1 MSLTRVTLAAT
12 LAVSA
17 APALALEEVSF
28 GTNWVPE
35 AEHGGYYQ
43 AAADGTYEACGLK
56 VTIVP
61 GGPQVNNRALL
72 MAGKIDFNMSG
83 NLLLP
88 FNAVEQ
94 GIPIKVVAA
103 HFQKEP
109 QVILT
114 HPGKVKSFEEV
125 TTLPKL
131 FIGDNGY
138 QSYYQWMIHDFG
150 FKAEN
155 RVPYTFNPGPFIA
168 DPDSGQQGYITSEP
182 FAIERE
188 GGFKPDIWVIAD
200 EGFNTYATL
209 VEAMQATIDAKPEV
223 VKCFVEGSAIGW
235 ATYLYGDP
243 TLGNAA
249 IQAQNPEMS
258 IEQIEYSIK
267 MMRDY
272 GIVDSGDAL
281 ELGIGGM
288 KAETIQSFY
297 DKMVASGVVAA
308 GLDLTKVYSLDFA
321 NTGAALPVKK
331 KLLGD

>member
-1 MSLTRVTLAAT
+1 
-12 LAVSA
+12 
-17 APALALEEVSF
+17 
-28 GTNWVPE
+28 
-35 AEHGGYYQ
+35 
-43 AAADGTYEACGLK
+43 
-56 VTIVP
+56 
-61 GGPQVNNRALL
+61 
-72 MAGKIDFNMSG
+72 
-83 NLLLP
+83 
-88 FNAVEQ
+88 
-94 GIPIKVVAA
+94 
-103 HFQKEP
+103 
-109 QVILT
+109 
-114 HPGKVKSFEEV
+114 
-125 TTLPKL
+125 
-131 FIGDNGY
+131 
-138 QSYYQWMIHDFG
+138 
-150 FKAEN
+150 
-155 RVPYTFNPGPFIA
+155 
-168 DPDSGQQGYITSEP
+168 
-182 FAIERE
+182 
-188 GGFKPDIWVIAD
+188 
-200 EGFNTYATL
+200 
-209 VEAMQATIDAKPEV
+209 MQATIDAKPEV